1 MQHRQNNE
9 HSSFMP
15 DHSFSFFIRS
25 VGVEQV
31 LALRRAVL
39 LNGDANASHFRGDDR
54 ESTLHLAVYEG
65 NEIVAVSTICEESA
79 PDSGGD
85 AAWRLRGVAVE
96 PRLQGYGFGRVLVK
110 LCIEHARRHRAERVW
125 CTARES
131 AKRFYD
137 ALGFVSS
144 RPPFTL
150 PVRID
155 IQFYEMHYLLPAEA
169 AGNSPSRRE
178 P

>member
-1 MQHRQNNE
+1 
-9 HSSFMP
+9 MP
-15 DHSFSFFIRS
+15 DHSFSFSIRS

-31 LALRRAVL
+31 LALRGAVL
-39 LNGDANASHFRGDDR
+39 LNGDSNSSRFTGDDR

-85 AAWRLRGVAVE
+85 SAWRLRGVAVE

-144 RPPFTL
+144 RPSFTL
-150 PVRID
+150 PARLD
-155 IQFYEMHYLLPAEA
+155 LQFYEMHYLLPAKTA
-169 AGNSPSRRE
+169 DDGPSSRE
-178 P
+178 T